1 MATSKFEPTYA
12 RQAYPCFDEPAMK
25 ARFKVSLVR
34 PLGDGYIALSNMN
47 EESTDIDEA
56 TQTATTHFAESV
68 PMSTYL
74 SAFIVSDF
82 QHKELPIDSKG
93 VGNNFTLRA
102 FATPAQLEKVTFA
115 LDTAKAIT
123 EYYIDY
129 FQEEYPLPK
138 LGEWLDLVVQWH
150 S

>member
-12 RQAYPCFDEPAMK
+12 RQAFPCFDEPAMK
-25 ARFKVSLVR
+25 APFKISLVK
-34 PLGDGYIALSNMN
+34 PLDNEYIALSNMDV
-47 EESTDIDEA
+47 ERTVPDET
-56 TQTATTHFAESV
+56 TQTAVVHFRESV

-74 SAFIVSDF
+74 SCFIVSDF
-82 QHKELPIDSKG
+82 KYKELPVLAHGIGED
-93 VGNNFTLRA
+93 FTLRA

-115 LDTAKAIT
+115 LDTGKKIT

-138 LGEWLDLVVQWH
+138 LGE
-150 S
+150 SM